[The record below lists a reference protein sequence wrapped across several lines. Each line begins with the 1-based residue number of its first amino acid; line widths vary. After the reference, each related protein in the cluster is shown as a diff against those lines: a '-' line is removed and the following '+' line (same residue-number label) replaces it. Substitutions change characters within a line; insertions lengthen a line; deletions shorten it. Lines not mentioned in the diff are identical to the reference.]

1 MSRGDIAMR
10 SQEAARIPT
19 LIALSALAVLPTN
32 MFVPSLPSIARD
44 LDAGFALTNIAVAGY
59 AVASAVTHL
68 IAGSLSDRFGRKPV
82 AVAANL
88 STVFGAGII
97 AFASGLIVTTANAT
111 VAMTGTML
119 ATSLL
124 SFAAAMLVARAE
136 RQGTRPVT

>member
-1 MSRGDIAMR
+1 M
-10 SQEAARIPT
+10 
-19 LIALSALAVLPTN
+19 
-32 MFVPSLPSIARD
+32 PSLPSIARD

-68 IAGSLSDRFGRKPV
+68 IAGSLSDGSDASPSQWRPY
-82 AVAANL
+82 L
-88 STVFGAGII
+88 STVFGAGIV

-111 VAMTGTML
+111 VAVTGTML